1 MGIDSARR
9 EEPKTGL
16 PAQIGHQ
23 EGIPAQWSPKSP
35 YVYLQY
41 TTQSVCPHIPP
52 GAALLAKQP
61 KPRAVQNGKLEEGV
75 PPLLESRLQTGRN
88 ASSSFVVVS
97 PTGS

>member
-1 MGIDSARR
+1 MGIDSARW

-23 EGIPAQWSPKSP
+23 EGIPAQQSPKSP

-52 GAALLAKQP
+52 ARATAGGP
-61 KPRAVQNGKLEEGV
+61 K
-75 PPLLESRLQTGRN
+75 
-88 ASSSFVVVS
+88 
-97 PTGS
+97 